1 MGSEMCIRDSGDTA
15 AEKIWLKSL
24 KNLATAICSFT
35 NILDPEA
42 VILGGGIANAGDRL
56 FVPLR
61 NYLDR
66 CSGKRMTTRSSFY
79 PRSWATSPA
88 PTEPLPT
95 R

>member
-1 MGSEMCIRDSGDTA
+1 MMEAIENGDTA

-24 KNLATAICSFT
+24 KDLGPGDLFFT

-42 VILGGGIANAGDRL
+42 VILGGGIAKLATG
-56 FVPLR
+56 FSCHCAISST
-61 NYLDR
+61 R
-66 CSGKRMTTRSSFY
+66 CSGKRMTTKSSFY

-95 R
+95 VNA